1 MVVVTEFVLLFLLGV
16 DFFKTNKNIFEDY
29 NLSLNIKIDIELI

>member
-1 MVVVTEFVLLFLLGV
+1 MVVVTEFVLLFLLEI